1 MIHISIII
9 FLFIN
14 ANTSIA
20 ICDTLY
26 AIEKLKVIFNVLHLN
41 TKKNTSVFV
50 QFSRGI
56 EGDVA
61 QRHI

>member
-9 FLFIN
+9 FLFVN
-14 ANTSIA
+14 ANKSIV

-41 TKKNTSVFV
+41 AKKTSIFV